1 MQLARVNNPFPMLM
15 SVCPFLLHE
24 VIPSEPRD
32 AVASFVTNISA
43 VISWSP
49 PAAIGTETDV
59 LYDIECQK
67 TCDYYGKSCDDEE
80 CHGVVSFLFQ
90 MEELNMTNIT
100 ITNLASFVNYT
111 CKISAKNRVSKV
123 AERNHG
129 VKGNFALVNL
139 RTNGTGRLLRRSNTH
154 DSL

>member
-1 MQLARVNNPFPMLM
+1 M
-15 SVCPFLLHE
+15 
-24 VIPSEPRD
+24 
-32 AVASFVTNISA
+32 VASFVNQNSA

-67 TCDYYGKSCDDEE
+67 SCDYYGKSCDDEA
-80 CHGVVSFLFQ
+80 CDSKVSYLSQ
-90 MEELNMTNIT
+90 TEDLNTTNIT

-139 RTNGTGRLLRRSNTH
+139 RTNGTGKL
-154 DSL
+154 